1 MKKRGIIGTLIALAL
16 MVSLIVTA
24 YAGTTYKAMIVQGN
38 TEDVGDCKVF
48 YNKLKAVPDGNN
60 YVITNRG
67 WHFAGPDSDPGK
79 NSYHNYD
86 AWPTEAMNPEYA
98 LASAQDLINAK
109 DYDVL
114 YWSGHGGPAK
124 LNVHAGNE
132 YGPGESMQPE
142 IEIDKTLCLDSDSW
156 ASTSKWNKSSR
167 LKVAIFA
174 ACSVLDES
182 RCTYMVRAMKASNV
196 RVIAGYHTTS
206 PSHPKDTNI
215 ATAFFSNT
223 LGVSG
228 GESIRSSWQA
238 ANELYGVGNN
248 WAVLCYQSNSNQ
260 YYRMPG
266 FPGNTYAAPASNAA
280 VYRFWYQYTSPTNGQ
295 EMTTGLTDD
304 TLPLE
309 ITVSNGNG
317 RSVSPVGATVYRE
330 MNDDHEGSLDNE
342 TQRELAEDYI
352 DEKYQSGIEGIGTV
366 YCEEV
371 DEETGVVPG
380 TVSEVGKIF
389 CYSNQ
394 YSGIRLVDNFYK
406 VATDAAGVYFTIDRW
421 RDVVGCSEATTG
433 NTLVLSADSIAVP
446 CAEGESVERTEMVY
460 MPVSATTYQLCYEVT
475 LNDGSAYYV
484 DAVTGETVD
493 LFVEDLGGDEA

>member
-24 YAGTTYKAMIVQGN
+24 YAGTTYKALIVQGN
-38 TEDVGDCKVF
+38 TEDVKDCKVV
-48 YNKLKAVPDGNN
+48 YNQLDAVPNGNN

-67 WHFAGPDSDPGK
+67 WHYAGENGV

-86 AWPTEAMNPEYA
+86 TWPTLASNPEYA

-114 YWSGHGGPAK
+114 YWSGHGGSNPAR
-124 LNVHAGNE
+124 LNVHKIGE
-132 YGPGESMQPE
+132 HGPGNLTQPV
-142 IEIDKTLCLDSDSW
+142 IEIDKTLCLDTDNW
-156 ASTSKWNKSSR
+156 ANTSKWNKSSR

-174 ACSVLDES
+174 ACSVLDNTNES
-182 RCTYMVRAMKASNV
+182 VKCLVRAMKASNI
-196 RVIAGYHTTS
+196 RVIAGYHLSAPPNPADTS
-206 PSHPKDTNI
+206 I
-215 ATAFFSNT
+215 ATAFFSN
-223 LGVSG
+223 VA
-228 GESIRSSWQA
+228 GEQSIRSSWQM
-238 ANELYGVGNN
+238 ANERYGAGNN

-266 FPGNTYAAPASNAA
+266 FPGNTYAAPASNAT
-280 VYRFWYQYTSPTNGQ
+280 VYRYWYQYTNGQ
-295 EMTTGLTDD
+295 AMTTSLTDEV
-304 TLPLE
+304 LPLE

-317 RSVSPVGATVYRE
+317 RSAGSVGATVYRE
-330 MNDDHEGSLDNE
+330 MNDDHQGSLNNE

-371 DEETGVVPG
+371 DEEIGVVPG
-380 TVSEVGKIF
+380 TVSEVGKTF

-394 YSGIRLVDNFYK
+394 YSGIRLIDNFYK

-421 RDVVGCSEATTG
+421 RDVAGCSEATTG
-433 NTLVLSADSIAVP
+433 NTPVLSADSIAVP
-446 CAEGESVERTEMVY
+446 CAEGESVEHTGMVY
-460 MPVSATTYQLCYEVT
+460 VPVSATTYRLCYEVT
-475 LNDGSAYYV
+475 LSDGSIYYV
-484 DAVTGETVD
+484 DAVTGEAVD
-493 LFVEDLGGDEA
+493 LFVEDLRGDET